1 MKRINKQM
9 LIMGI
14 ISASMILTSC
24 GIAQKAQK
32 AEEDTD
38 TEYTE
43 YSKID
48 KEAEEV
54 SRMMVALKD
63 DSYRI
68 ISGEPFGE
76 YGVNVLVE
84 ISRSIFNAGE
94 QFAVKAHLEA
104 DGATVLIPEGYDG
117 ASGKLILTSE
127 ETGEKIQQEL
137 ESKGGSLSATYSID
151 TPGTYEAQV
160 MISDEDYGT
169 GYSNVFP
176 ITVTDPSTAEGQA
189 ESEKPHDQWR
199 GAYIELIKD
208 LKENADAGK
217 SYCYDMA
224 QLDVD
229 GIPELLVSVAEA
241 EQQDG
246 VRIYAF
252 ENGKI
257 SETGEFGSWGNVE
270 YVAGESMIIDT
281 KGSDSS
287 SVVQTFYLFLRTSV
301 RERSQLCITEGETVT
316 YYVDGEETNKSVY
329 EDAFSE
335 LVGFPRNEI
344 TVKGSSTGRSLTDTY
359 TAEDFVNS
367 YPWYSHM
374 DFWMR

>member
-14 ISASMILTSC
+14 ISASLILTSC
-24 GIAQKAQK
+24 GMAQKEQK

-127 ETGEKIQQEL
+127 ETGEKIKQEL

-151 TPGTYEAQV
+151 TPVTYEAQI

-176 ITVTDPSTAEGQA
+176 ITVTDPSTA
-189 ESEKPHDQWR
+189 
-199 GAYIELIKD
+199 
-208 LKENADAGK
+208 
-217 SYCYDMA
+217 
-224 QLDVD
+224 
-229 GIPELLVSVAEA
+229 
-241 EQQDG
+241 
-246 VRIYAF
+246 
-252 ENGKI
+252 
-257 SETGEFGSWGNVE
+257 
-270 YVAGESMIIDT
+270 
-281 KGSDSS
+281 
-287 SVVQTFYLFLRTSV
+287 
-301 RERSQLCITEGETVT
+301 
-316 YYVDGEETNKSVY
+316 
-329 EDAFSE
+329 
-335 LVGFPRNEI
+335 
-344 TVKGSSTGRSLTDTY
+344 
-359 TAEDFVNS
+359 
-367 YPWYSHM
+367 
-374 DFWMR
+374 

>member
-24 GIAQKAQK
+24 GMAQKEQK

-104 DGATVLIPEGYDG
+104 DG
-117 ASGKLILTSE
+117 SNC
-127 ETGEKIQQEL
+127 
-137 ESKGGSLSATYSID
+137 ID
-151 TPGTYEAQV
+151 T
-160 MISDEDYGT
+160 
-169 GYSNVFP
+169 
-176 ITVTDPSTAEGQA
+176 
-189 ESEKPHDQWR
+189 
-199 GAYIELIKD
+199 
-208 LKENADAGK
+208 
-217 SYCYDMA
+217 
-224 QLDVD
+224 
-229 GIPELLVSVAEA
+229 
-241 EQQDG
+241 
-246 VRIYAF
+246 
-252 ENGKI
+252 
-257 SETGEFGSWGNVE
+257 
-270 YVAGESMIIDT
+270 
-281 KGSDSS
+281 
-287 SVVQTFYLFLRTSV
+287 
-301 RERSQLCITEGETVT
+301 
-316 YYVDGEETNKSVY
+316 
-329 EDAFSE
+329 
-335 LVGFPRNEI
+335 
-344 TVKGSSTGRSLTDTY
+344 
-359 TAEDFVNS
+359 
-367 YPWYSHM
+367 
-374 DFWMR
+374 